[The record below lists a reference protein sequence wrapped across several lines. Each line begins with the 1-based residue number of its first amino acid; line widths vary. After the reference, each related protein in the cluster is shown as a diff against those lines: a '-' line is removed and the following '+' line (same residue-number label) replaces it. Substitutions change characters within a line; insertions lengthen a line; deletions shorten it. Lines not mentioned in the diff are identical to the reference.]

1 MLRSQNSQLVRSPTN
16 QNNDLNSLADSELN
30 SSRPW
35 HNKISVLHKCLLI
48 MAVCF
53 GALMV
58 VAMVA
63 DNKEH
68 IELVKVYNGGF
79 TEDDIRKL
87 LFSSFDSSK
96 MASTLRMVTQEPHQ
110 AGTDENR
117 RVGQKLAELWKQNGL
132 EKVRLME
139 YDVLLSYPNWTNP
152 NKVTILGDDGKVM
165 FQSTGLSPDLT
176 PKNEKSNPD
185 SYRAA
190 IQWLAYS
197 ANGTVENEPVYC
209 HYGQPKDL
217 ERLEKEFGILSL
229 HGKIAIIRYGLD
241 YRGDKV
247 KHAAAR
253 GAGAVIIFSDP
264 VEVAGQGPDA
274 VFPQTD
280 LLPPNGVQRGSILE
294 GDGDVLSGLLPAR
307 NDFQRIMSIEQA
319 KKDHYL
325 PSIPVLPLGY
335 ADVIQILQRMGGP
348 EVPADWRG
356 GLNITYRIGPG
367 FKTEK
372 NNVKK
377 LRVDVHSTLEI
388 KKIQNL
394 IGIIR
399 GSEEPDSWVMLGN
412 HYDAWVYG
420 ALDPNSGTAILAE
433 VGRAFAQAVKHGWR
447 PKRTLV
453 FCNWD
458 GEEHGLIGS
467 TEFVQEFAQVLQDRA
482 IIYLN
487 VDTVASNQ
495 SLVVRTIP
503 SLFSAVT
510 AAAKQ
515 VPNPVASERS
525 KGRQTVYDTWNA
537 YYPQKR
543 NSTWLSPDV
552 PDMDLPGGGTDHMS
566 FLNFLGIPVVDFTYR
581 NVSWGSYPLYH
592 SRYEVP
598 FVNEHLFDHDNLS
611 VHKAIGQYWA
621 EMARS
626 FADSP
631 LLPINASC
639 FALTL
644 SKNYLPGIVKKLD
657 ILHSK
662 WPKEMGPAIKQ
673 MRNLWKQTWLF
684 VGQTQKFEQDVYSEV
699 DMNAEWA
706 NRRLRKVDQCFVN
719 PAMGLAA
726 KEKEKR
732 HVLFSL
738 SDADTYSA
746 SVMSAVNDKMIEFE
760 HASDDKKRLEL
771 GQQLSVELAVVQY
784 SVLCATNILKPFY

>member
-1 MLRSQNSQLVRSPTN
+1 MFVWLLFC
-16 QNNDLNSLADSELN
+16 L
-30 SSRPW
+30 
-35 HNKISVLHKCLLI
+35 SVLTTCFYKLVYLLQPVLQFVI
-48 MAVCF
+48 F
-53 GALMV
+53 Q
-58 VAMVA
+58 
-63 DNKEH
+63 
-68 IELVKVYNGGF
+68 VYF
-79 TEDDIRKL
+79 IDIRKL
-87 LFSSFDSSK
+87 LFSSFDSNK
-96 MASTLRMVTQEPHQ
+96 MTDTLRMVTQQPHQ
-110 AGTDENR
+110 AGTEENR

-152 NKVTILGDDGKVM
+152 NKVTVLGEDGKVL

-176 PKNEKSNPD
+176 PKNEDSSLNQED

-197 ANGTVENEPVYC
+197 ANGTTESEPVYC
-209 HYGQPKDL
+209 HYGQPKDF
-217 ERLEKEFGILSL
+217 ERLEKEFGISSL

-264 VEVAGQGPDA
+264 VEVAGQGPEADKT
-274 VFPQTD
+274 FPHSTW
-280 LLPPNGVQRGSILE
+280 LPSHGVQRGSVMAMK
-294 GDGDVLSGLLPAR
+294 GDPLTPLLPAR
-307 NDFQRIMSIEQA
+307 RDFPKGRTIQQA

-325 PSIPVLPLGY
+325 PNIPVLPLGY
-335 ADVIQILQRMGGP
+335 ADVIQILERMGGP
-348 EVPADWRG
+348 QVPEDWRG

-367 FKTEK
+367 FKQNGNK
-372 NNVKK
+372 NDAKK

-394 IGIIR
+394 IGIIH

-420 ALDPNSGTAILAE
+420 ALDPNSGTAVLAE
-433 VGRAFAQAVKHGWR
+433 VGRSFAQAVKRGWR

-487 VDTVASNQ
+487 VDTIASNQ
-495 SLVVRTIP
+495 SLIVKTIP
-503 SLFSAVT
+503 SLFSAVVS
-510 AAAKQ
+510 AAKK
-515 VPNPVASERS
+515 VPNPVESERA
-525 KGRQTVYDTWNA
+525 KGRQTIYDTWKA
-537 YYPQKR
+537 YYPQKG
-543 NSTWLSPDV
+543 NYTWLSPDV
-552 PDMDLPGGGTDHMS
+552 PDIDLPGGGTDHMS

-621 EMARS
+621 EMARL

-644 SKNYLPGIVKKLD
+644 ANNYLPGIVKNLD
-657 ILHSK
+657 NLHEK
-662 WPKEMGPAIKQ
+662 WPKEMGPAVKQ
-673 MRNLWKQTWLF
+673 MRNLWRQTWLF
-684 VGQTQKFEQDVYSEV
+684 VGQTQKFEQDVYSESA
-699 DMNAEWA
+699 MNAEWA

-719 PAMGLAA
+719 PSMGLAE

-746 SVMSAVNDKMIEFE
+746 SVMSAVNEKITEFKN
-760 HASDDKKRLEL
+760 AADDKKRIEI
-771 GQQLSVELAVVQY
+771 GQQLAVELAVVQY